1 MAPKQPEEPLMRTEP
16 ILTSDV
22 IGLTRPAPLSRRG
35 FMTASAAVM
44 AGYTLAAGPVRA
56 DVIKTDTNGLN
67 AGDAKIKVA
76 DREMP
81 GYFARPDGVSN
92 PPVVLVAM
100 EIFGLHEY
108 IKDVTRRLAKLGA
121 FAVAPDYYFRKGDL
135 TKVTDIKEL
144 LQLVNAKPDAELLSD
159 LDATVAWAK
168 SQGGDTSR
176 LGIIGFCG
184 GGRTVWEYAAHN
196 SGLTAGVSFYGPLV
210 DPPNPLRP
218 KSPTQ
223 LAPEMKAPVLG
234 LYGEADTE
242 VPVAAVEAFKVA
254 LAENKK
260 TAEFKIY
267 PGAPHGFHADYRP
280 SYRKEAAD
288 DAWNQMQA
296 WFKKYKVLS

>member
-1 MAPKQPEEPLMRTEP
+1 MSAQPKLM
-16 ILTSDV
+16 SDLE
-22 IGLTRPAPLSRRG
+22 GLAHQVDPLSRRG
-35 FMTASAAVM
+35 FFLAASAATA

-56 DVIKTDTNGLN
+56 DVITTDTNGLT
-67 AGDAKIKVA
+67 AGEAKVKVP
-76 DREMP
+76 DGEMP
-81 GYFARPDGVSN
+81 VYFARPAGANN

-121 FAVAPDYYFRKGDL
+121 FAVAPDYYFRKGVDL
-135 TKVTDIKEL
+135 TKITEIPQL
-144 LQLVNAKPDAELLSD
+144 MPLVNSKPDAELLSD

-168 SQGGDTSR
+168 SQGGDTNR
-176 LGIIGFCG
+176 LGIIGFCR
-184 GGRTVWEYAAHN
+184 GGRTVWEYAAH
-196 SGLTAGVSFYGPLV
+196 SDTLKAGVAFYGSLV
-210 DPPNPLRP
+210 DPANPLWP

-234 LYGEADTE
+234 LYGEADQGI
-242 VPVAAVEAFKVA
+242 PVAQVEAMKA
-254 LAENKK
+254 GLAAANKP
-260 TAEFKIY
+260 AEFKIY

-296 WFKKYKVLS
+296 WFRKYQVLS